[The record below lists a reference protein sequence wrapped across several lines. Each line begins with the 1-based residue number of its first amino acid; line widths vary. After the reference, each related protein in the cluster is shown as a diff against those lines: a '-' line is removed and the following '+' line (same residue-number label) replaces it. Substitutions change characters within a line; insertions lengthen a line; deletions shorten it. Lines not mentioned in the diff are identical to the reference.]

1 MGDDIFMSYFD
12 ELYDDYGKDETLSP
26 LNEEFCK
33 TLAREIISSKNVLF
47 LTGAGIS
54 VSAGIPDFR
63 SNEGIWKK
71 YDPSVYGTLTGF
83 LAHPQ
88 NFWKMG
94 MELHSS
100 IEDKVPTKTHSAITK
115 LQKFGKLGHII
126 TQNVDGLHQVSGSLN
141 VTEIHGNTR
150 RCKCI
155 DCGFVQSCS
164 EILKK
169 YPQPWLDVPHC
180 PQCAGLMKLDVVL
193 FGEELNKP
201 YFDETLDLVKKCDLL
216 IIVGSSLEVNPV
228 NMFPLIAQMNKAKV
242 ALVNLTETKCD
253 DLCDYVIRG
262 ESDVLI
268 PKIVDYVDQMMN
280 GKELSI
286 FQQVKNV
293 FTFQSGVLKYVK
305 KIYEFTRDCVCGV
318 LDIGIK
324 QVQLF
329 LDEMKQNL
337 PKLLKDD

>member
-1 MGDDIFMSYFD
+1 M
-12 ELYDDYGKDETLSP
+12 
-26 LNEEFCK
+26 
-33 TLAREIISSKNVLF
+33 
-47 LTGAGIS
+47 
-54 VSAGIPDFR
+54 
-63 SNEGIWKK
+63 
-71 YDPSVYGTLTGF
+71 
-83 LAHPQ
+83 
-88 NFWKMG
+88 
-94 MELHSS
+94 
-100 IEDKVPTKTHSAITK
+100 
-115 LQKFGKLGHII
+115 
-126 TQNVDGLHQVSGSLN
+126 
-141 VTEIHGNTR
+141 
-150 RCKCI
+150 
-155 DCGFVQSCS
+155 
-164 EILKK
+164 
-169 YPQPWLDVPHC
+169 
-180 PQCAGLMKLDVVL
+180 
-193 FGEELNKP
+193 
-201 YFDETLDLVKKCDLL
+201 
-216 IIVGSSLEVNPV
+216 
-228 NMFPLIAQMNKAKV
+228 
-242 ALVNLTETKCD
+242 TETKCD